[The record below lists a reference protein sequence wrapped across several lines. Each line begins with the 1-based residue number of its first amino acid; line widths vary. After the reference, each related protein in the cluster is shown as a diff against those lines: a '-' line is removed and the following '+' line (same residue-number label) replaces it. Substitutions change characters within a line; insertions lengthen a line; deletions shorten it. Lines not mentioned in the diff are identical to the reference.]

1 MRISDWSS
9 DVCSSDLMP
18 GLLGDEWTPE
28 QGRQVMLLEEFIAP
42 RLEPAGGGFAL
53 PLAPLRQKSA
63 LLHGHCHPTAFN
75 AVAPLQAVLGLVP
88 DLPVDPI
95 DPSFLRLP
103 APFASLSVPPGLL
116 LRYIGLSLLVYI

>member
-28 QGRQVMLLEEFIAP
+28 QGRQVMLLEEFIAA

-63 LLHGHCHPTAFN
+63 LLHGHCHQKAFN
-75 AVAPLQAVLGLVP
+75 AVAPVQAVLGLVP
-88 DLPVDPI
+88 A
-95 DPSFLRLP
+95 LRE
-103 APFASLSVPPGLL
+103 
-116 LRYIGLSLLVYI
+116 IGRATCRERVWQ

>member
-28 QGRQVMLLEEFIAP
+28 QGRQVMLLEEFIAA

-63 LLHGHCHPTAFN
+63 LLHGHCHQKAFN
-75 AVAPLQAVLGLVP
+75 AVAPVQAVLGLVP
-88 DLPVDPI
+88 ELRVELI
-95 DPSFLRLP
+95 DSSCRSEEHTSELQ
-103 APFASLSVPPGLL
+103 SLMRNSYAVFCLKKKK
-116 LRYIGLSLLVYI
+116 